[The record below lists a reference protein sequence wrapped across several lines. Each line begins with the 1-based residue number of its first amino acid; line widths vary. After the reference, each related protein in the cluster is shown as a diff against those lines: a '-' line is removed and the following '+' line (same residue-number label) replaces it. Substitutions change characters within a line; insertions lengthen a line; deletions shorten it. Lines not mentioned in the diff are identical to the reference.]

1 MNKGQ
6 GEELFFRMVFLSLF
20 GIATGFL
27 EASVVIYLREIY
39 YPEGFAFPVKP
50 VIIGKLSVEYLREIS
65 TIVILFSVSML
76 TGRNRAER
84 LSAFLY
90 SFGIWDI
97 FYYVWLKILL
107 DWPSTLLT
115 WDILFLI
122 PVVWVGPVLAPVICS
137 LTMVVIALYIMYF
150 NRQGYSAKVF
160 LHEGGIFVS
169 GALLVFMTFIWDYSK
184 ILIQG
189 RFISSFLTLR
199 TSPALEEIIAH
210 HVPTIYNWPLFALGE
225 VLIIAPFVSI
235 HRRMKTYSP
244 DYS

>member
-1 MNKGQ
+1 MAEVRRNG
-6 GEELFFRMVFLSLF
+6 LFPRVIFLSIF
-20 GIATGFL
+20 GIAMGFL
-27 EASVVIYLREIY
+27 EASVVIYLRELY

-65 TIVILFSVSML
+65 TIVMLCSVSML
-76 TGRNRAER
+76 AGRNLAER
-84 LSAFLY
+84 LSTFLY

-97 FYYVWLKILL
+97 FYYLWLKVLL

-137 LTMVVIALYIMYF
+137 LTMVAIALYIMYS
-150 NRQGYSAKVF
+150 NRKGYRAKIF
-160 LHEGGIFVS
+160 LYEGSMFVS
-169 GALLVFMTFIWDYSK
+169 GAILIFITFIWDYSK

-189 RFISSFLTLR
+189 RFISNFLTLR

-210 HVPTIYNWPLFALGE
+210 HIPTTYNWPLFALGE
-225 VLIIAPFVSI
+225 LLIIAPFISI
-235 HRRMKTYSP
+235 HRRMKT
-244 DYS
+244 